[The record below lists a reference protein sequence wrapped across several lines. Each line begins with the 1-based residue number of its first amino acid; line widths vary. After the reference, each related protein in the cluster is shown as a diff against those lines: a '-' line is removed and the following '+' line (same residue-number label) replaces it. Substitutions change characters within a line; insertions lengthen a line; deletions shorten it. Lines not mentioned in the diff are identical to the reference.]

1 MQCPRCGED
10 GTYKAR
16 AEKAEAELAKAREE
30 IHKLITQLGHALMAN
45 PNQEE

>member
-16 AEKAEAELAKAREE
+16 AEKAEAELAKLRVELRQTILVMAE
-30 IHKLITQLGHALMAN
+30 ALAAN
-45 PNQEE
+45 PKEE